1 MVSNTTL
8 QIWSRAINAL
18 GQAVICLM
26 LLCITESSTWSD
38 DAATQTLVFIRHG
51 EKPDEG
57 LGQLSCQGLNRAL
70 ALPPVIAKS
79 FGRPDFIYAPDPS
92 ASKKDAGE
100 LYGYVRP
107 LATVEPTAIFF
118 KLPVD
123 TSFGFSDIIDLQAAL
138 EKHLSAHRDILIL
151 IAWEHKQIEAL
162 VKGLLDAHGGDPA
175 AVPKW
180 HGNDFD
186 SIYVVTISANGRAA
200 TFALKQEGLD
210 GQADV
215 VSSLKFGLVL

>member
-1 MVSNTTL
+1 
-8 QIWSRAINAL
+8 
-18 GQAVICLM
+18 
-26 LLCITESSTWSD
+26 
-38 DAATQTLVFIRHG
+38 VFIRHG

-79 FGRPDFIYAPDPS
+79 FGRPDYIYAPDPS
-92 ASKKDAGE
+92 VSKKDAGE
-100 LYGYVRP
+100 LYDYVRP

-118 KLPVD
+118 TLPVD

-138 EKHLSAHRDILIL
+138 EKRLSARRDTLIL

-162 VKGLLDAHGGDPA
+162 VKGFLDAHGGDPA
-175 AVPKW
+175 VVPKW

-186 SIYVVTISANGRAA
+186 SIYVVTISRNGGAA
-200 TFALKQEGLD
+200 SFALKREGLD
-210 GQADV
+210 GQPT
-215 VSSLKFGLVL
+215 SCPH